1 MPPLTPPL
9 LGAKL
14 TKAVRLIAA
23 VVVGAGSGWLTAQPH
38 LHAAE
43 PIASNQTH
51 STHVVSQAVEQQ
63 LRDGRFRQAC
73 TTLTSALALDSTR
86 CALWLR
92 DRAAESLQQSLS
104 QVLGRSQGLSE
115 SELRSWRLFGETL
128 RAAGASSNALAVFN
142 AIQKQLAPNSR
153 TDQYLQLS
161 LARTYQ
167 DLGKRRK
174 IYQEF
179 NTARDH
185 YQQAIAYF
193 QAASR
198 DRGGAIHRLALLGE
212 WQATVEL
219 QATIELSDLAPLD
232 RSTVEQRWLQL
243 VEALSHS
250 QADSQLSVSQYEL
263 MIARLNFLKSGLCTI
278 EPAPRSAHSDQSTT
292 QLAKHFKTPSER
304 FCQQHSSIP
313 WQSLKIAPHTIQTW
327 IEEAIQFAEQ
337 VQNPQLQSEAIGLLG
352 EFYERQGQLPT
363 ALRQTQRALSLAQSH
378 QILDSAYRWQAQ
390 IGRLLL
396 AAEQLDAA
404 EQAYSVAF
412 ESLQFLRRSAL
423 SLDAAIQLDFRDEV
437 EPIYRD
443 YLELLLADS
452 DPRPEQLLRAVEVI
466 EALQIAAVNDLFR
479 DACLP
484 ESPESIDTLLANTAT
499 DRTAVVYWI
508 LLADRWVS
516 IVRLPNQAKLEMR
529 SIPIDIPRLN
539 QIIDETG
546 EFLQSSAGTQKAKN
560 NNKKL
565 YQYGIRPIKEILDEH
580 SVDTL
585 AIVADGNFKNINLAS
600 LLDDQKK
607 QYLIEQYALAT
618 IPALKFIAQ
627 SSDDTAFQRVLA
639 ATTETFDPSPS
650 GQVSLPIENIDLEL
664 ANINNSGL
672 PAKVIRDHDFTLS
685 NLQATIAAYE
695 PSIVHIITHG
705 EFSSDP
711 NQTYLRMRDDRTT
724 AHELE
729 LLLNVDRRRRYKS
742 IDLLLLTACNTAQG
756 DRRATLGLAGLTIRA
771 GAKRTIA
778 SLWKTDG
785 AIAQTFTNTF
795 YDSIKNDPQLSMAK
809 RVQQAQLSLLNQ
821 QRNARFA
828 NWAGFVLVGHWQ

>member
-1 MPPLTPPL
+1 MPPLPPPT
-9 LGAKL
+9 LGTKL

-23 VVVGAGSGWLTAQPH
+23 AVVGAGSGWLTAQPH

-43 PIASNQTH
+43 PIAPNQTH
-51 STHVVSQAVEQQ
+51 PVSRAVEQQ

-92 DRAAESLQQSLS
+92 DRAAENLQPALS
-104 QVLGRSQGLSE
+104 QTLGRSQGPSE

-128 RAAGASSNALAVFN
+128 RSAGASNNALAVFN
-142 AIQKQLAPNSR
+142 AIQKQLAPNSH

-185 YQQAIAYF
+185 YQQAIAHF

-198 DRGGAIHRLALLGE
+198 DRGGAIHRLALIGE
-212 WQATVEL
+212 W
-219 QATIELSDLAPLD
+219 QATIELSDPDLAPLD

-243 VEALSHS
+243 VEALTHS
-250 QADSQLSVSQYEL
+250 QADSQSSVSQYEL
-263 MIARLNFLKSGLCTI
+263 MIARLNFLKSGLCAI
-278 EPAPRSAHSDQSTT
+278 KPVPRSAHSDQSTI
-292 QLAKHFKTPSER
+292 QLAKRFKTPSER

-337 VQNPQLQSEAIGLLG
+337 AQNPQLQSEAIGLLG

-363 ALRQTQRALSLAQSH
+363 ALRQTQRALSFAQSH

-396 AAEQLDAA
+396 ADKQPDAA

-484 ESPESIDTLLANTAT
+484 ERSESIDTLLANTAT

-529 SIPIDIPRLN
+529 STAVNTQQLN
-539 QIIDETG
+539 RIIDETIN
-546 EFLQSSAGTQKAKN
+546 FLQTSADTYNAQVN
-560 NNKKL
+560 SYHL
-565 YQYGIRPIKEILDEH
+565 YQQGIHPIKKILEEH
-580 SVDTL
+580 QIDTL
-585 AIVADGNFKNINLAS
+585 AFVSDGNFKNINLAALYDAS
-600 LLDDQKK
+600 QRKH
-607 QYLIEQYALAT
+607 LIEQYALSSV
-618 IPALKFIAQ
+618 PALKFLD
-627 SSDDTAFQRVLA
+627 SKPTVNSFQRVLA
-639 ATTETFDPSPS
+639 ATTNRFDPSPS
-650 GQVSLPIENIDLEL
+650 GHVPLQLEKVDNEL
-664 ANINNSGL
+664 ANINASRL
-672 PAKVIRDHDFTLS
+672 PARVVRDQDFTLPQ
-685 NLQATIAAYE
+685 LQAAITEYE

-711 NQTYLRMRDDRTT
+711 DKTYLRMRDRPAT
-724 AHELE
+724 ASELG
-729 LLLNVDRRRRYKS
+729 LLLRADRRRRYQS
-742 IDLLLLTACNTAQG
+742 INLLLLTACNTAEG
-756 DRRATLGLAGLTIRA
+756 DQRATLGLAGLTIQA
-771 GAKRTIA
+771 GASRTIS
-778 SLWKTDG
+778 SLWRTNGSVARLFTKTLYQG
-785 AIAQTFTNTF
+785 LRT
-795 YDSIKNDPQLSMAK
+795 DPHLSMAK
-809 RVQQAQLSLLNQ
+809 RVQKAQITLRQ
-821 QRNARFA
+821 QNSSFVD
-828 NWAGFVLVGHWQ
+828 WAGFVLVGHWR